1 MELEESL
8 FCNQKPHHMERFL
21 EVCLL
26 LLLYDEIG
34 YGYGLVE
41 QLSQFGFA
49 ESDLNVSTLYRTLR
63 KMEQV
68 GLVTSDWEQGG
79 QGPRRRVYAI
89 TAAGR
94 NELDQWVKI
103 LKIRKSR
110 IEALVRTYDQK
121 AK

>member
-1 MELEESL
+1 MKTEQSI
-8 FCNQKPHHMERFL
+8 FCNHKPHHMERFL

-41 QLSQFGFA
+41 QLAQFGFA

-63 KMEQV
+63 KMESE
-68 GLVTSDWEQGG
+68 GLVISGWEQGG
-79 QGPRRRVYAI
+79 QGPRRRVYEI

-94 NELDQWVKI
+94 DELDQWVKI
-103 LKIRKSR
+103 LKTRKSR
-110 IEALVRTYDQK
+110 IEALVGAYDQK
-121 AK
+121 VR